1 MKITQN
7 KILIILFFLERGA
20 EMINCPF
27 CKYIHNIY
35 IENNINILFFCYYR
49 YPNPWI
55 VLDKRKIRRMI
66 VYYA

>member
-1 MKITQN
+1 
-7 KILIILFFLERGA
+7 
-20 EMINCPF
+20 MINCPF

-66 VYYA
+66 VYYD